1 MSAFLTRRR
10 KAAAAAAA
18 AEARSKKSDSFAARD
33 MRAWATLVLPK
44 ALDNAC
50 LWRCEVAPYDRTRG
64 QRALALANSA
74 AAAVVD
80 SIVLSQAALGGSP
93 SVVPAT
99 QPVGPRARLPDRPLV
114 VASIVNACADS
125 RDGRMRPMG
134 SQSLASQM
142 VGSQLLG
149 SQALGLVS
157 DERLACKAFR
167 RSFDAVLL
175 HPSWER
181 SCGGDPARLL
191 ADLRLLSYCPRGFV
205 LIFLSKCVIGPVFAA
220 MKRLG
225 FTYVENLTW
234 CLMTGSAAIASADSR
249 MRRDDTGVACAA
261 CGRLHPVRCGHT
273 SLYFFRRDHKCTKK
287 LELRHQRSPDVL
299 RRMAVCLGFQSVR

>member
-1 MSAFLTRRR
+1 
-10 KAAAAAAA
+10 
-18 AEARSKKSDSFAARD
+18 
-33 MRAWATLVLPK
+33 
-44 ALDNAC
+44 
-50 LWRCEVAPYDRTRG
+50 
-64 QRALALANSA
+64 
-74 AAAVVD
+74 
-80 SIVLSQAALGGSP
+80 
-93 SVVPAT
+93 
-99 QPVGPRARLPDRPLV
+99 
-114 VASIVNACADS
+114 
-125 RDGRMRPMG
+125 MG

-299 RRMAVCLGFQSVR
+299 FDFVRHSAHGAPPVVRGDPCVGDIVHPSLELPEEIYAAGNTLLPGAHGRLLELYANAWHSPSAARSNGWTRVAEHGAVSC